1 MLSLIKTGAV
11 RILAVRIPAVR
22 KLFRLLANETG
33 VTGVTFA
40 LLFVPMILIVGGAF
54 DYARMIQFQSSL
66 QSAVDEAALAGA
78 AAFTDSTQSSS
89 AVQVATRYFNHA
101 ILPTS
106 ISVNAPS
113 VTANAGGSINP
124 ALGNAAA
131 YTVTVSAT
139 AKVGTTLL
147 SLVIPSATLSA
158 TATAADPLVT
168 PQLSYTRVNSQACD
182 GNTLYLYLVP
192 KNANG
197 TGYDFGA
204 VPPFSVANG
213 VTQGNYYEIGTSYGP
228 SSPLGQMPPRQV
240 LPTFS
245 VNQPLGVML
254 RNDTN
259 GNPGNPNCGTP
270 VTGANSYGAP
280 NQSSQAFYSSLLLN
294 GQSPSQNSNYAY
306 TVTVT
311 STANWFGGS
320 TITSVITRLPPSA
333 LYPAGATIN
342 QPIAPPPYNTLAT
355 YLGINAPGSGHSNC
369 SATPTQSW
377 GPSSTTTYSCT
388 TQYLSSASSSEP
400 NCSLYVQTGV
410 TQSYLNGLSSTSTAP
425 AAALTQC
432 FAPGGGGS
440 QYAAP
445 SCSQLSAQ
453 ATQAGVSS
461 GTAPAVVFWWDDAGG
476 VGPGE
481 QYYSPASHCSATSAN
496 GPGYGEDCQYR
507 NSFFGAEC
515 AISGGSGSGFSEVV
529 LSQ

>member
-1 MLSLIKTGAV
+1 MPSLLKTN
-11 RILAVRIPAVR
+11 PVR
-22 KLFRLLANETG
+22 KLLRLLANEAG

-40 LLFVPMILIVGGAF
+40 LSFIPMILIVGGAF

-66 QSAVDEAALAGA
+66 QGAVDEAALAGA
-78 AAFTDSTQSSS
+78 AVFTDSTQSSA
-89 AVQVATRYFNHA
+89 AVQAATNYFNRA
-101 ILPTS
+101 LLPTS
-106 ISVNAPS
+106 LSVGAPT
-113 VTANAGGSINP
+113 VTANASGTINP

-139 AKVGTTLL
+139 ATVGTTLL
-147 SLVIPSATLSA
+147 SLVIPSASLSA

-168 PQLSYTRVNSQACD
+168 PQLSYTHVSSRACD
-182 GNTLYLYLVP
+182 GNTVYLYLVP
-192 KNANG
+192 KNASG
-197 TGYDFGA
+197 TGYDFAA
-204 VPPFSVANG
+204 VPAFSVANG
-213 VTQGNYYEIGTSYGP
+213 VTQGNYYEIGTSYA
-228 SSPLGQMPPRQV
+228 SSSSLGQLPPGQV

-259 GNPGNPNCGTP
+259 GNTSNPNCGVA

-280 NQSSQAFYSSLLLN
+280 NESSQSFYSSLLLN
-294 GQSPSQNSNYAY
+294 DQSPSQNTNYAY

-311 STANWFGGS
+311 SKASTHGAS
-320 TITSVITRLPPSA
+320 TITSVTTKLPASA
-333 LYPAGATIN
+333 LYPSGATIN
-342 QPIAPPPYNTLAT
+342 EPIAASPYNTLST
-355 YLGINAPGSGHSNC
+355 YLGVNAPGSGYSNC
-369 SATPTQSW
+369 TSTTTQS
-377 GPSSTTTYSCT
+377 GSSSTTTYSCT
-388 TQYLSSASSSEP
+388 TQYLTSSTSKEP

-410 TQSYLNGLSSTSTAP
+410 TQSYLNGLTSNSSAP
-425 AAALTQC
+425 GAALTQC
-432 FAPGGGGS
+432 FAPSGGGS

-453 ATQAGVSS
+453 ATQSGTSS

-496 GPGYGEDCQYR
+496 GPGYGEDCQYK
-507 NSFFGAEC
+507 NNFFGATC
-515 AISGGSGSGFSEVV
+515 TPIGGSGTGYTEVV